1 MTRYSIY
8 HIPGVKV
15 GATSRDPK
23 IRVREQGHTQFEILE
38 VLESLELASE
48 REIFWQEKLGYGRDN
63 YVPYAIAYKTYSRPK
78 AGIKKSEEAKR
89 NISLGTKGI
98 PKGPKT
104 EEHKQK
110 ISVSKK
116 GKPWTEARI
125 QAQLKRK
132 LI

>member
-1 MTRYSIY
+1 
-8 HIPGVKV
+8 
-15 GATSRDPK
+15 
-23 IRVREQGHTQFEILE
+23 VREQGHTQFEILE